1 MNSTQRG
8 ALIFAIIVIVL
19 GVFVC
24 WLPFVLLP
32 SWNSAVTLPVITV
45 PAEYYRQ
52 DWPSPDF
59 ELVNTLGGALLANV
73 IVVLVALG
81 VWRASK
87 GWTKEVPGRFQGFVE
102 LIVDIWWGL
111 TKDQAGDSP
120 KTKNLLFPLVASIF
134 FFLFAANIGKL
145 IPGVESVGVLH
156 CAAYDPVAF
165 NGLPIVEREFLGAP
179 YFTYRVD
186 SPLETGTRATSDSYY
201 QCEAMLGEHKYIKDG
216 YLPTELDPFFDEAVT
231 VEVEEGMT
239 LEDVLAD
246 AEAQLDEALAA
257 GLPTS
262 EGRDEIQSELAA
274 GEYDAIAIDYDDPY
288 AIYDSFREVELS
300 FNDIIVN
307 NSNEEGLV
315 TLAFAVDH
323 EEDGEHHEAETLE
336 VDGVTYML
344 PEGATLET
352 PLEAGQTVVV
362 REELLGAEATTRSNQ
377 LYTVAPFVR
386 GVATDLSFTIGLA
399 ILAFIAIQYFGLSTL
414 GPEYLQKFINLRA
427 LGEAGQN
434 PIGGVNFIVGLFEI
448 VSEFGKIIS
457 LAFRLFG
464 AIFAGSVL
472 FVVFMFLT
480 GTLIPVIILL
490 LEIIVGVAQAAVFAV
505 LTLIFSAQAM
515 ISHHH
520 EDHDEHGEHDEHGQP
535 VHADSLI

>member
-8 ALIFAIIVIVL
+8 ALIFLGIIIVL
-19 GVFVC
+19 GIFVC

-32 SWNSAVTLPVITV
+32 SLNSAVTLPVITV

-59 ELVNTLGGALLANV
+59 ELVNSLGGALLANV
-73 IVVLVALG
+73 IVVLIALG

-87 GWTKEVPGRFQGFVE
+87 GWTNEVPGRFQGFVE
-102 LIVDIWWGL
+102 LIVNIWWGL
-111 TKDQAGDSP
+111 TKDQAGASP
-120 KTKNLLFPLVASIF
+120 KTKNVLFPIVASIF
-134 FFLFAANIGKL
+134 FFLFAANLGKL

-156 CAAYDPVAF
+156 CAAASPVAF

-179 YFTYRVD
+179 YYTYRVD
-186 SPLETGTRATSDSYY
+186 APLETGTRATEDSYH

-216 YLPTELDPFFDEAVT
+216 YLPTELDPFFDQAVT

-246 AEAQLDEALAA
+246 AEAQLDEAVAA
-257 GLPTS
+257 GLPES
-262 EGRDEIQSELAA
+262 EGRAEIQAELDA
-274 GEYDAIAIDYDDPY
+274 GEYEAIAIDYDDPY
-288 AIYDSFREVELS
+288 AIYNSFREVEFSL
-300 FNDIIVN
+300 NDIIVN
-307 NSNEEGLV
+307 NANAEGQV
-315 TLAFAVDH
+315 TLAFAVEDDH
-323 EEDGEHHEAETLE
+323 GEGEHHEAETVE
-336 VDGVTYML
+336 IDGTVYTL

-352 PLEAGQTVVV
+352 PLEAGQTVTV
-362 REELLGAEATTRSNQ
+362 RGELLGTEATTRSNQ
-377 LYTVAPFVR
+377 LYTVAPFAR
-386 GVATDLSFTIGLA
+386 GVATDLSFTVGLA
-399 ILAFIAIQYFGLSTL
+399 ILAFFVIQYFGLSTL
-414 GPEYLQKFINLRA
+414 GPDYLQKFVNLRA
-427 LGEAGQN
+427 LGNLGQN
-434 PIGGVNFIVGLFEI
+434 PIGGVDFIVGLFEI

-480 GTLIPVIILL
+480 GTLIPVIILM
-490 LEIIVGVAQAAVFAV
+490 LEIIVGVAQAGVFAI

-515 ISHHH
+515 ISHHGD
-520 EDHDEHGEHDEHGQP
+520 DHDHEHDHD
-535 VHADSLI
+535 HAAAH

>member
-8 ALIFAIIVIVL
+8 ALIFAIIVILL

-52 DWPSPDF
+52 DWPSPNF

-102 LIVDIWWGL
+102 LIVGLWWGL
-111 TKDQAGDSP
+111 TKDQAGNTP
-120 KTKNLLFPLVASIF
+120 KTKNILFPIVASIF

-145 IPGVESVGVLH
+145 IPGVETVGVLH
-156 CAAYDPVAF
+156 CAAYEPVAF
-165 NGLPIVEREFLGAP
+165 NGLPIVQREFLGAT

-186 SPLETGTRATSDSYY
+186 APLETGTRATDLSYH
-201 QCEAMLGEHKYIKDG
+201 QCEAMLGEHEYIEEG
-216 YLPTELDPFFDEAVT
+216 YLPTELDPFLDQAVT

-246 AEAQLDEALAA
+246 AEVQLEDALAA
-257 GLPTS
+257 GLPDS
-262 EGRDEIQSELAA
+262 EGRAEIQAELDAH
-274 GEYDAIAIDYDDPY
+274 EYEAIAIDYDDPY

-307 NSNEEGLV
+307 NSNAEGLV

-323 EEDGEHHEAETLE
+323 DEEGEHHEAETLE
-336 VDGVTYML
+336 IDGTTYTL

-352 PLEAGQTVVV
+352 PLEEGQTVVV
-362 REELLGAEATTRSNQ
+362 RDELVGEQATTRSNQ

-386 GVATDLSFTIGLA
+386 GVATDLSFTVGLA
-399 ILAFIAIQYFGLSTL
+399 IFAFILIQYFGLSTL
-414 GPEYLQKFINLRA
+414 GPDYLQKFVNLRA
-427 LGEAGQN
+427 LGSAASN
-434 PIGGVNFIVGLFEI
+434 PIGAIDFIAGLFEI

-490 LEIIVGVAQAAVFAV
+490 LEIIVGVAQAAVFAI

-515 ISHHH
+515 VSHHH
-520 EDHDEHGEHDEHGQP
+520 EDHDEHDHDHEHAAAH
-535 VHADSLI
+535 

>member
-1 MNSTQRG
+1 
-8 ALIFAIIVIVL
+8 
-19 GVFVC
+19 
-24 WLPFVLLP
+24 PFVLLP

-52 DWPSPDF
+52 DWPSPNF
-59 ELVNTLGGALLANV
+59 ELVNTLGGALLANI

-102 LIVDIWWGL
+102 LIVNIWWGL
-111 TKDQAGDSP
+111 TKEQAGDSP
-120 KTKNLLFPLVASIF
+120 KTKNVLFPLVASIF
-134 FFLFAANIGKL
+134 FFLFAANVGKL

-156 CAAYDPVAF
+156 CAAYSPVAF

-179 YFTYRVD
+179 YFTYRVEA
-186 SPLETGTRATSDSYY
+186 PLQTGTRATSDSYH

-216 YLPTELDPFFDEAVT
+216 YLPTELDPFLDQAVT
-231 VEVEEGMT
+231 VEVEDGMT

-246 AEAQLDEALAA
+246 AEAQLEAAVAA
-257 GLPTS
+257 GLPGS
-262 EGRDEIQSELAA
+262 EGRAEIQAELEA

-288 AIYDSFREVELS
+288 AIYNSFREVELS

-307 NSNEEGLV
+307 NSNAEGVV
-315 TLAFAVDH
+315 TLAFAGDDAH
-323 EEDGEHHEAETLE
+323 GEDGEHHEAETLE
-336 VDGVTYML
+336 IDGVTYTL
-344 PEGATLET
+344 PAGATLET

-362 REELLGAEATTRSNQ
+362 RQELIGSEATTRANQ

-414 GPEYLQKFINLRA
+414 GPDYLQKFINLRA
-427 LGEAGQN
+427 LGNAGSN
-434 PIGGVNFIVGLFEI
+434 PIGAVDFIVGLFEI

-490 LEIIVGVAQAAVFAV
+490 LELIVGVAQAAVFAV

-520 EDHDEHGEHDEHGQP
+520 EDHDEHGEHDEHGQHSH
-535 VHADSLI
+535 VDSLV